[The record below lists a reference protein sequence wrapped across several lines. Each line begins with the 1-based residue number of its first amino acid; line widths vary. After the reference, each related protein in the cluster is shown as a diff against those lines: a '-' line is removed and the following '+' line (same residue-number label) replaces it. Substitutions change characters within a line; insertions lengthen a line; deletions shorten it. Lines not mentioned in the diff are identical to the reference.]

1 MKKVKPTIDLKQL
14 EILAPREIVYRRGI
28 SPYENPNRTVANKGL
43 RYLQDHVETDT
54 HYRSV
59 LGTRLAH
66 LLMKGYKILPAYS
79 HVKGRL
85 VVSEQDRAIADFV
98 SYCLGNMNGSFEADM
113 MAMMTHI
120 SRGFSLSEMNYRY
133 FEGGKHAGKV
143 GFESIRFKEQEY
155 FSFEHDDYGRYKI
168 VQIDPERKVLNN
180 QKFVHLINGLND
192 ENPYGEPVAALC
204 AFWVWLKE
212 NGAKYWSVFLERFGQ
227 PLTLVE
233 TPENLGTE
241 QQGHVDR
248 IIDDLESA
256 TALQVPKNMVI
267 KFLEA
272 QRSGEASYRG
282 YLDVCNSEMSKV
294 MLGSTLAVES
304 QKSSSGTHA
313 LGGVHADTMG
323 IQFGFD
329 VITSQSA
336 INRNI
341 IKPLIDYNFPGIE
354 YYPKF
359 RWMAIN
365 TSEFI
370 SFAQGVEA
378 MARTGVNIPAKWV
391 HEVSGIPVADELEQ
405 VLQAPV
411 TVHPVNGVDNKAK
424 HSRGRE
430 EEGLDSRLD
439 HPTRQQVGV
448 RVPQRGNDIEGLNG
462 LWGAT
467 ACARTKQRWF
477 NAAKREGAIN
487 ESIVQEAK
495 VELKKRW
502 QKFADKV
509 ANKAVFDFQMLR
521 DFEEKELSGIYY
533 QLMMISSLRGRMT
546 AKDEAEA
553 DVENGNEEQYGTG
566 AGFPPPRERQG
577 RERERQWGIGR
588 ISVRPYRVSYAF
600 YYKPFAELLRDLKRK
615 KVISS
620 DEYKLLSEEMK
631 DLSFTVAREQSLYV
645 MEKIK
650 DEIEQVLLG
659 KNSLPDFYDQVIDLF
674 VGAGVLG
681 AAAHLETVL
690 RTNLQSLYNKQRMR
704 TFAELDNDEF
714 PQLCIEVIDDDRIRD
729 SHRTL
734 AGYTM
739 PKGDPVWGW
748 LYPPFEYN
756 CRCTI
761 RAVHKSESRDNSGW
775 YPVKTDYEFCSG
787 R

>member
-1 MKKVKPTIDLKQL
+1 MLKVKPTINLKQL

-43 RYLQDHVETDT
+43 RYLQNHVETDT

-79 HVKGRL
+79 HVNGRL
-85 VVSEQDRAIADFV
+85 VVSEQDRKIADFV

-133 FEGGKHAGKV
+133 FDSGKHVGKV

-241 QQGHVDR
+241 QQKHVDR
-248 IIDDLESA
+248 ILEDLESA
-256 TALQVPKNMVI
+256 TSLQVPKNIVI

-430 EEGLDSRLD
+430 VERSRGREEEGLDSRFC
-439 HPTRQQVGV
+439 
-448 RVPQRGNDIEGLNG
+448 GNDREGING

-477 NAAKREGAIN
+477 NAAKLEGAIN

-546 AKDEAEA
+546 AKDEADV
-553 DVENGNEEQYGTG
+553 DVENGND
-566 AGFPPPRERQG
+566 G
-577 RERERQWGIGR
+577 RYSDRPYKEGR
-588 ISVRPYRVSYAF
+588 IGVRPYMVSYAF

-620 DEYKLLSEEMK
+620 EEYKLLEEEMK

-659 KNSLPDFYDQVIDLF
+659 KNDLPDFYDQVIDLF

-714 PQLCIEVIDDDRIRD
+714 PQLCIEVIDDDRIREH
-729 SHRTL
+729 HRAL

-739 PKGDPVWGW
+739 PKSDPVWGW